1 MRNISLNLSAL
12 RPMRLLVAV
21 FISAV
26 VMLSYAFPAL
36 CAPVN
41 PAATPSA
48 PQEGQEQLLDVEK
61 QAQEAVTEK
70 PYSLEQTQ
78 GKANKGLN
86 EIQGTADADK
96 MKRPENA
103 QADSVEDKLK
113 NVLEKATGRD

>member
-12 RPMRLLVAV
+12 RPMRFLVAV
-21 FISAV
+21 CVSAV

-36 CAPVN
+36 SAPVN
-41 PAATPSA
+41 PKATPSA

-78 GKANKGLN
+78 AKANKGLN
-86 EIQGTADADK
+86 EIQGTGDADK